1 MNSSRLSS
9 RRTRTSLSMFERVS
23 ASELF
28 TADEH
33 LEIASMLLTRPCI
46 SLSMLST
53 LVFILRIVSVAEM
66 NLL

>member
-1 MNSSRLSS
+1 
-9 RRTRTSLSMFERVS
+9 MFERVS